1 VALFQETSRGGEPL
15 GQEVTCTVR
24 HQGKSAKGKA
34 LLETSD
40 LILRG
45 NLRLKIPFSTITSL
59 RAVDGELHVRT
70 KGGVTVFEL
79 GEKAEKWREK
89 IANPKSLIE
98 KLGPKSGDAVVIFG
112 NFEADFLRDLKKV
125 DVVMEEKVSA
135 ATQWIFLSV
144 EERESLKKVP
154 GIAKTMR
161 GAAGLWIVYAKGQ
174 KELTEND
181 VRGAGLKA
189 ELVDVKVARFSET
202 KTGLKFVVPRERR

>member
-1 VALFQETSRGGEPL
+1 L

-34 LLETSD
+34 LLETSE

-45 NLRLKIPFSTITSL
+45 DLRLKIPFSAITSV

-70 KGGVTVFEL
+70 KEGVTVFEL
-79 GEKAEKWREK
+79 GEKADKWREK

-98 KLGPKSGDAVVIFG
+98 KLGPKAGDAVVIFG
-112 NFEADFLRDLKKV
+112 DFEADFLRDLKRMGA
-125 DVVMEEKVSA
+125 VMEEKVSGE
-135 ATQWIFLSV
+135 TQWIFLAA
-144 EERESLKKVP
+144 EGREDLKKVA
-154 GIAKTMR
+154 GIAKGMR
-161 GAAGLWIVYAKGQ
+161 GAAGLWIVYAKGK

-189 ELVDVKVARFSET
+189 GLVDVKVARFSET
-202 KTGLKFVVPRERR
+202 KTGLKFVVPKGRR

>member
-1 VALFQETSRGGEPL
+1 L

-34 LLETSD
+34 LLETSE

-45 NLRLKIPFSTITSL
+45 DLRLKIPFSAITSL
-59 RAVDGELHVRT
+59 RAMDGELHVKT
-70 KGGVTVFEL
+70 KEGVTVFEL

-98 KLGPKSGDAVVIFG
+98 KLGPKPGDVVVIVG
-112 NFEADFLRDLKKV
+112 EFEADFLRDLKKAGA
-125 DVVMEEKVSA
+125 VMEGKVSGD
-135 ATQWIFLSV
+135 TQWIFLAA
-144 EERESLKKVP
+144 EERESLKKVA
-154 GIAKTMR
+154 GITKAMR
-161 GAAGLWIVYAKGQ
+161 GAAGLWIVYAKGK

-189 ELVDVKVARFSET
+189 GLVDVKVARFSET
-202 KTGLKFVVPRERR
+202 KTGLKFVVPKGRR